1 LTTILLLE
9 SDPAAA
15 AALTAKLGGLGHTVI
30 LASTG
35 EQAVALAG
43 SGQAFDLALVP
54 LDAAPPLDG
63 PQAARDMLR
72 VAGRDVPVVFFAS
85 GLDPEVLARARSMPR
100 YGLVLRRADPLAWQ
114 SAIEVVLDLFAE
126 RQRLLGQVTRGQER
140 AGGPSGEGESEGR
153 LHQILSALREAV
165 WLRDVQTRQV
175 LYVSPAF
182 EEICGLPREAF
193 YQDPNAFIN
202 LIHPDDRPW
211 IMKGSVYRSDVHRII
226 RPDGGVRWV
235 WGRTFPV
242 RNAAGEVYRTAAI
255 VEDIT
260 QRRQTE
266 DELKAANER
275 LLAQV
280 EEIQRLQADLRD
292 QAIRDPLTG
301 LYNRRYLSDTLDRE
315 LARAAREHYPVSL
328 AIIDCDGFK
337 QVNDTHG
344 HLAGDLVLKQ
354 LGRLLGRQTRAS
366 DLVCRV
372 GGDEFLWVFPNLAAS
387 VAAERAEQCRRA
399 FEESAVPFGPAAVR
413 ATVSIGIATFPDCGA
428 TSREL
433 LMAADRALY
442 LAKSQG
448 RNRVVNC

>member
-15 AALTAKLGGLGHTVI
+15 AALTAVLEGLGHPVI

-43 SGQAFDLALVP
+43 SGQAFDLVLVP
-54 LDAAPPLDG
+54 LDSAPSHDG
-63 PQAARDMLR
+63 PQAVRNVLR
-72 VAGRDVPVVFFAS
+72 VARRDVPVIGVAS
-85 GLDPEVLARARSMPR
+85 RLEPEVWARARGVPR
-100 YGLVLRRADPLAWQ
+100 YGLVLRGADPLAWQ
-114 SAIEVVLDLFAE
+114 SAIEVALDLFAE
-126 RQRLLGQVTRGQER
+126 RQRLLGQVTRGPER
-140 AGGPSGEGESEGR
+140 AGGPEDGESEGR

-193 YQDPNAFIN
+193 YHDPNAFIN
-202 LIHPDDRPW
+202 LIHPDDRLW
-211 IMKGSVYRSDVHRII
+211 IMKGSVYRSDIHRIV

-242 RNAAGEVYRTAAI
+242 RNEAGEVYRTAAI

-266 DELKAANER
+266 DKLKAANER

-301 LYNRRYLSDTLDRE
+301 LYNRRYLSETLDRE
-315 LARAAREHYPVSL
+315 LARAAREHYSVSL

-354 LGRLLGRQTRAS
+354 LGVLLSRQTRAS

-387 VAAERAEQCRRA
+387 VAAERADQCRRA
-399 FEESAVPFGPAAVR
+399 FEESAVHFGPAAVR
-413 ATVSIGIATFPDCGA
+413 ATISIGIATFPDCGA
-428 TSREL
+428 TSHEL

-448 RNRVVNC
+448 RNRVVTC